1 MKNDEL
7 VTLPVTNRSTTD
19 RLWLVC
25 IVSAWICMLF
35 IGLAANGSIKSSIF
49 QKGNPSLLIHGVD
62 YEGNICGITSGTV
75 KSLPN
80 LIYPNFYG
88 NNPSSDGDYVPPL
101 TAICISSCPAA
112 GGTITDPYGKYGSW
126 SVPQDSVE
134 FVNTCLYK
142 SENRV
147 ATSGTT
153 ILSDF
158 LATYVL
164 IACLG
169 FVLTIGLS
177 FCFLAITRIPCFLR
191 IVIWF
196 CVFLVF
202 FLCEGGGYFL
212 LNEAKNQEKNNSN
225 NTTLNRTEITLFN
238 TIGSILC
245 IAGILWIAFIA
256 FFRKRI
262 SLAITLIKESA
273 ATLLQ
278 VPLLFLF
285 PLIQTAIF
293 AGFTCLW
300 LYYTIYLV
308 SSGQIITHVD
318 SITGFSYKTIEYNEN
333 SKRAI
338 VFMIFIWLWTIGFI
352 EALGQLTASHT
363 VLSWYFAVNRREIT
377 SLQVLSS
384 FLIISRYHI
393 GTAALGSL
401 LISLLRMIRLWFEYM
416 KYMLSKHSGD
426 QINRFPLT
434 RCFLSCFNC
443 FLLFFEKFIKF
454 LNKQSFI
461 QCSMKGTDFIKSGR
475 KAFFLLI
482 KNIGRF
488 AAVIMISDFV
498 IIIGKIAIS
507 LSAATIGYLY
517 MKSYMNHQLNGF
529 ILPTIFIFFLAYSTS
544 TMFLNVLSSTTDTLL
559 QACLVDEERQ
569 KKASTM
575 SSSVSSPDDSANNI
589 KHLILASKDQWKS
602 VDNEDYDKYDEN
614 DVEDEEG
621 EEIGDNN
628 SSSQRNQRE
637 SNIDDLHEIELQ
649 RRPLS
654 LSHKCS
660 TSAPPPP
667 PPPPPLPPK
676 KHFHLLS
683 SSPSYSIVH
692 QQEELKESL
701 SQEIIRDNQ
710 VQSSFIT
717 VLLDF
722 ILILL

>member
-1 MKNDEL
+1 MMKKDEL
-7 VTLPVTNRSTTD
+7 VTLPVINRSTTD

-25 IVSAWICMLF
+25 ILSAWICMLF
-35 IGLAANGSIKSSIF
+35 IGLAANGSIKSSVF
-49 QKGNPSLLIHGVD
+49 QKGDPSLLVHGVD
-62 YEGNICGITSGTV
+62 YEGNICGITSGIAN
-75 KSLPN
+75 SLPK
-80 LIYPNFYG
+80 LIYPNVYG
-88 NNPSSDGDYVPPL
+88 NNPSSNGDYVPPL
-101 TAICISSCPAA
+101 TAICVSSCPAV
-112 GGTITDPYGKYGSW
+112 GGIIIDPYGKYGSW
-126 SVPQDSVE
+126 SAPQDSVD

-142 SENRV
+142 SENRI
-147 ATSGTT
+147 ATSGAT
-153 ILSDF
+153 ILSDL

-177 FCFLAITRIPCFLR
+177 FCFLVVTRIPCFLR
-191 IVIWF
+191 IMIWF

-212 LNEAKNQEKNNSN
+212 LNEAKNQEKSNNN
-225 NTTLNRTEITLFN
+225 NTTLNHTEITLFN
-238 TIGSILC
+238 TVGSILC
-245 IAGILWIAFIA
+245 IAGIFWIACIA

-308 SSGQIITHVD
+308 SSGQIVTHVD
-318 SITGFSYKTIEYNEN
+318 SVTGFSYKTIEYNEN

-352 EALGQLTASHT
+352 EAVGQLTASHT
-363 VLSWYFAVNRREIT
+363 VLSWYFAFNRSEIT
-377 SLQVLSS
+377 SMQVLSS
-384 FLIISRYHI
+384 FLTIIRYHT
-393 GTAALGSL
+393 GTAAFGSL
-401 LISLLRMIRLWFEYM
+401 LISILRMIRLWFEYM
-416 KYMLSKHSGD
+416 KYMLSKQSGVD
-426 QINRFPLT
+426 TNRFLLV
-434 RCFLSCFNC
+434 RCVFSCFNC

-475 KAFFLLI
+475 KAFTLLI

-507 LSAATIGYLY
+507 LSSATIGYLY
-517 MKSYMNHQLNGF
+517 MKAYMNNRLNGF
-529 ILPTIFIFFLAYSTS
+529 ILPTIFIFFLAYFTS

-569 KKASTM
+569 RKAAIST
-575 SSSVSSPDDSANNI
+575 SAGLDDSANHI
-589 KHLILASKDQWKS
+589 KQLILANKDQWKS
-602 VDNEDYDKYDEN
+602 SGNEDYDKYDEQEI
-614 DVEDEEG
+614 EDDDE
-621 EEIGDNN
+621 DDSNPN
-628 SSSQRNQRE
+628 RSQREEKEN
-637 SNIDDLHEIELQ
+637 NIDDLHEIELQ

-654 LSHKCS
+654 HSHNSSSS
-660 TSAPPPP
+660 TSALPPPP
-667 PPPPPLPPK
+667 PPPPPRKP
-676 KHFHLLS
+676 FHLLS
-683 SSPSYSIVH
+683 TSVTSSYSAVH
-692 QQEELKESL
+692 QQEEQKLDRPQES
-701 SQEIIRDNQ
+701 NQ
-710 VQSSFIT
+710 V
-717 VLLDF
+717 
-722 ILILL
+722 